1 MHEESKQTMEDLL
14 RDLPPGYLEE
24 GDHTLSNSTDLD
36 STGESQGSSE
46 EKEERLS
53 DKGRIHETS
62 DNKERK
68 ESDSVCEPK
77 LGRGIK
83 RKKVKL
89 KSEDSDD
96 AEKDAGDKDFEA
108 EESEEDNEET
118 IEEQEEKEGE
128 VNYEE
133 ELEDLQV
140 GSGLLKLFVIRK
152 RKRKKNIPAYSY
164 QDCCI
169 ILFI

>member
-1 MHEESKQTMEDLL
+1 MEDLL
-14 RDLPPGYLEE
+14 KDLPPGYLEE
-24 GDHTLSNSTDLD
+24 GDQALTNNTDLD
-36 STGESQGSSE
+36 STAESQGSSE

-62 DNKERK
+62 DSKGKKEN
-68 ESDSVCEPK
+68 ESVCEQK

-89 KSEDSDD
+89 KKSENSNDT
-96 AEKDAGDKDFEA
+96 EKDVGDKDFEA

-118 IEEQEEKEGE
+118 IEEQEEKEGQ
-128 VNYEE
+128 VNHEE

-140 GSGLLKLFVIRK
+140 GLTKKLICHDERTFFNTVSI
-152 RKRKKNIPAYSY
+152 Y
-164 QDCCI
+164 
-169 ILFI
+169 ILGFYPH